1 MPPIEAQLL
10 VTKTRAPRLPPGL
23 IARPRLS
30 RWLTEAM
37 RHGVVLLSA
46 PAGYGKT
53 TLLAEALQ
61 HTPMPVGWV
70 SLDDDDNDP
79 GTFWLYV
86 ISALETVST
95 ETCRPILTALQS
107 PERPPTRWLL
117 TALVNSLSSQGT
129 DFALVLDDYQAIASP
144 AIHDGIGFRAE
155 ELAFTS
161 AEAAAFLARS
171 TGTAL
176 READVTALQRRSEGW
191 IAGLKMAALTLS
203 GRKA

>member
-1 MPPIEAQLL
+1 MSHAGGGGNATAGEQGAERERPLIDPKLL
-10 VTKTRAPRLPPGL
+10 ATLPGPTLEVVFPGGF

-30 RWLTEAM
+30 RRLTEAM

-86 ISALETVST
+86 ISALQTVST

-107 PERPPTRWLL
+107 SERPPTRWLL
-117 TALVNSLSSQGT
+117 TALVNSLSSQGN
-129 DFALVLDDYQAIASP
+129 S
-144 AIHDGIGFRAE
+144 
-155 ELAFTS
+155 
-161 AEAAAFLARS
+161 
-171 TGTAL
+171 
-176 READVTALQRRSEGW
+176 
-191 IAGLKMAALTLS
+191 
-203 GRKA
+203 